1 MNSMEISFMAL
12 LENVGFARS
21 VVGAFLAPLNPTI
34 DEVVEWKT
42 IVSEGVSNA
51 IIHGYNFDVERKV
64 RMSVHIHE
72 RTVTLIIEDDGL
84 GIEDIH
90 QVRVPFYTS
99 RADVEHAGMGLTIID
114 TLCDSFVIES
124 ELNKGTKL
132 IIVKELKNHGNV

>member
-1 MNSMEISFMAL
+1 MNCMEISFMAL
-12 LENVGFARS
+12 LENVGFARR
-21 VVGAFLAPLNPTI
+21 VVGAFLARLNPSI

-90 QVRVPFYTS
+90 QV
-99 RADVEHAGMGLTIID
+99 
-114 TLCDSFVIES
+114 
-124 ELNKGTKL
+124 
-132 IIVKELKNHGNV
+132 